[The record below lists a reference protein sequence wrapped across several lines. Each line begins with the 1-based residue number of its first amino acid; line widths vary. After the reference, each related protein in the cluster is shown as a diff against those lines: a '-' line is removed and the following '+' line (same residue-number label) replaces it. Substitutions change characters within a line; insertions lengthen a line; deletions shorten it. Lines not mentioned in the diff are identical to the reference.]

1 MKRPFI
7 TLFAAVAMAAAGAG
21 FGAAAQ
27 EAGPEQR
34 ASEDAT
40 EARTDRERASDRF
53 CIQQTGSRIVAN
65 RNARS
70 QAEREECVAAG
81 GSVYTREEIERTG
94 STDLADALRRLDPRI
109 F

>member
-7 TLFAAVAMAAAGAG
+7 TLSAAVAIAAAGAG
-21 FGAAAQ
+21 FGAVAQ
-27 EAGPEQR
+27 EVEPEEE
-34 ASEDAT
+34 ASEEVT
-40 EARTDRERASDRF
+40 QARTDSERASDRF

-65 RNARS
+65 RNAKS

-81 GSVYTREEIERTG
+81 GTVYTREEIERTG